1 MEKFMTTI
9 QEITL
14 GGGCFWCIESAFN
27 KVKGVVSA
35 HCGYSNGHTNN
46 PTYEQVCSGTTGHN
60 EVVRVVFDSD
70 VISLQEIFEIFFA
83 LHDPTQL
90 NRQGNDKGTQYRG
103 GIYYHNAQQQAAAQ
117 AFVAQLTEDNVYDE
131 PVVTE
136 IEALDNYTQ
145 AEDYHQDY
153 FANNPSNTYCNL
165 VVGPKLV
172 KFKKTFAARL
182 KS

>member
-1 MEKFMTTI
+1 MTE
-9 QEITL
+9 QITL

-27 KVKGVVSA
+27 KVKGVLSA
-35 HCGYSNGHTNN
+35 YSGYSNGHTFQ
-46 PTYEQVCSGTTGHN
+46 PSYQDVCSGDTGHN
-60 EVVRVVFDSD
+60 EVVQVTFDSE
-70 VISLQEIFEIFFA
+70 VINLKQIFEIFFA

-90 NRQGNDKGTQYRG
+90 NRQGNDIGTQYRG
-103 GIYYHNAQQQAAAQ
+103 GIYYHNDKQKIAAE
-117 AFVAQLTEDNVYDE
+117 AFVAQLKADNIYDA

-136 IEALDNYTQ
+136 IEALDNYSQ

-172 KFKKTFAARL
+172 KFKKTFAQYL
-182 KS
+182 KED